1 MVIELRTYALIGKP
15 RFIEVPVDQGGDP
28 ESTVEGVSM

>member
-1 MVIELRTYALIGKP
+1 MVIELRTYPLIGKP
-15 RFIEVPVDQGGDP
+15 RLIEVLVDQGGDP